1 MSSETPEKNP
11 PTRPAPPTTLRM
23 NTEAATQEE
32 EFVKTYREAYKY
44 IDHGIT
50 LATQNM
56 HTQAGSVLQKGL
68 ALIDK
73 ALTIKIENFDCSGE
87 KIQHYA
93 EMQNKMRCTRKEVLN
108 HFTDTQAAIN
118 PSAGAAAPGVEDAPP
133 SYEDYLRS
141 LDSGTGTSSSEGGN
155 AGSGSVSYPRLSA
168 LNPQVQEAAFAD
180 IASES
185 PIVTP
190 VMSPQNGEMIFQ
202 IENGVQIFFIYPDG
216 RVTSPSYPSFL
227 AVFTFPEPIGHNAGP
242 NGARGFLQVGEWSYP
257 LIPARSP
264 VLHSFYGAYMFP
276 DVTNNVPGSSVGI
289 IIPDTVEKETLE
301 FFEQILMQLTS
312 YHEQKTP
319 EGIDAEKETE
329 LIHQSTSERIASG
342 LVAGAEA
349 ISKGVVW
356 GAAKLSELIT
366 IGSENLKEYVQ
377 PEESKKEI
385 DPKWQTTAKVARDVS
400 GKAVKVSGFLLS
412 QVGKATMALGRRV
425 APHIQKHGTRAI
437 SHFTGQKEQEASSN
451 VEGVLEVAAG
461 AVKGAS
467 TVYMSLESAAATLAT
482 SITQNTV
489 KVVTHKYGEEAGSLT
504 DNTLYAVGQTA
515 LVGHNI
521 ASLGVKG
528 IAKRT
533 AKDTGK
539 ALVHQHEERKQS
551 KVGGGVE
558 EAEEAMEVTE
568 EDGNNPPTKPIREKK
583 KKPL

>member
-11 PTRPAPPTTLRM
+11 PTRPAPPTTLMM
-23 NTEAATQEE
+23 NTEAASQEE

-108 HFTDTQAAIN
+108 HFTDGQTAMN
-118 PSAGAAAPGVEDAPP
+118 PSAGAAAPGLEDAPP

-141 LDSGTGTSSSEGGN
+141 LDSGRVTGVTSVIQSIHKIC
-155 AGSGSVSYPRLSA
+155 SVS
-168 LNPQVQEAAFAD
+168 QVQDAAFTE

-276 DVTNNVPGSSVGI
+276 DVTNNVPGSSVGV

-312 YHEQKTP
+312 YQEQKTP

-356 GAAKLSELIT
+356 GASKLSELIT

-377 PEESKKEI
+377 PEENKKEI

-437 SHFTGQKEQEASSN
+437 SHLTGQKEKEASSN

-467 TVYMSLESAAATLAT
+467 TVYMSLENAAATLAT

-489 KVVTHKYGEEAGSLT
+489 KVVTHKYGEEAGDLT
-504 DNTLYAVGQTA
+504 GNTLYAVGQTA

-539 ALVHQHEERKQS
+539 ALVHQHEEKKQS
-551 KVGGGVE
+551 KLAGGVE
-558 EAEEAMEVTE
+558 EVEEAMEVTE
-568 EDGNNPPTKPIREKK
+568 EEGNNPPPKPIREKK

>member
-1 MSSETPEKNP
+1 MSSETPEKTP
-11 PTRPAPPTTLRM
+11 PPRPAPPTTLMM

-50 LATQNM
+50 LATQNL

-68 ALIDK
+68 AFIDK

-87 KIQHYA
+87 KIQQYA

-108 HFTDTQAAIN
+108 HFTDSQ
-118 PSAGAAAPGVEDAPP
+118 SVSSQSGGATASGLEDAPP

-141 LDSGTGTSSSEGGN
+141 LDSGTSSSEGAN
-155 AGSGSVSYPRLSA
+155 ASTSTSTASYPRLSA
-168 LNPQVQEAAFAD
+168 LNPQVQEAAFSE
-180 IASES
+180 ISSES

-227 AVFTFPEPIGHNAGP
+227 AVFTFPEPIGHSTGP
-242 NGARGFLQVGEWSYP
+242 NAARGFLQVGEWSYP

-276 DVTNNVPGSSVGI
+276 DVTNSVPGSSVGI
-289 IIPDTVEKETLE
+289 IIPDTVEKEMLE

-312 YHEQKTP
+312 YQEQKVP
-319 EGIDAEKETE
+319 EGVDAEKQTE
-329 LIHQSTSERIASG
+329 IIQHSTSERIAS
-342 LVAGAEA
+342 GAEA

-356 GAAKLSELIT
+356 GASKLSELIS
-366 IGSENLKEYVQ
+366 IGSENLKGYVQ
-377 PEESKKEI
+377 PEENKREI

-437 SHFTGQKEQEASSN
+437 SHLTGQKEADASSN

-467 TVYMSLESAAATLAT
+467 TVYMSLESAAATLAS

-504 DNTLYAVGQTA
+504 DNTLCAVGQTA

-539 ALVHQHEERKQS
+539 ALIHQHEAKKQPNA
-551 KVGGGVE
+551 GGVE
-558 EAEEAMEVTE
+558 EVEEAMEVTE
-568 EDGNNPPTKPIREKK
+568 DDESNPPTKPIREKK
-583 KKPL
+583 KPL